1 MPTYDYE
8 CKKCNEVHEIFHSIM
23 DESAKKCPDC
33 KAKMKRKISA
43 GAGIIFKGS
52 GFYETDYR
60 SDSYVKGKKGEEAA
74 QKSSSESS
82 KDKKESDAKAGKTDS
97 GSTKS
102 ETKKPA
108 AKKSTKSK

>member
-82 KDKKESDAKAGKTDS
+82 KDKKSDAKAGKTDS